1 MLLFFGNLNSELRVL
16 MMKKYFEFDKL
27 GTSYK
32 QEIIGGLTTFLAMAY
47 ILVVNPLM
55 LSLDSVADL
64 PEAMRMDKGAVFVAT
79 ALAAA
84 VGSLF
89 MGIIAKYPIGLAPGM
104 GLNAFFAYTVVLT
117 LGIPWQTALTG
128 VLFSGLIFI
137 ILSLSGLRE
146 LIINAIP
153 AQLKYAVGA
162 GIGLFITFLGFQ
174 NAGIIVADPNTL
186 VTLGKLS
193 NGPTLL
199 AIFGLLITVIMMARK
214 IKGAIFYGMIVTT
227 VVGMVAGLIDIPT
240 KIIDKVPSVAPTFG
254 VAFDAIFHDPAS
266 LLTTQFLV
274 VVITFLFVDFFDTAG
289 TLVAVANQAGLMKK
303 DKLPRAGKALL
314 ADSMATVTGAVFGT
328 STTTSYIEST
338 AGVAAGARSGF
349 AAVVTGVLFLLAL
362 FLSPLLM
369 VITSHVTAPALIIVG
384 VLMVSALGN
393 IEWTKFEIAVPAFLT
408 IIAMP
413 LTYSIATGIA
423 IGFIFYPITMV
434 VSGRRKEVHPIMF
447 GLWIIFVLY
456 FIFIK

>member
-1 MLLFFGNLNSELRVL
+1 
-16 MMKKYFEFDKL
+16 MKKYFEFEKL
-27 GTSYK
+27 GTSYR

-84 VGSLF
+84 VGSLV
-89 MGIIAKYPIGLAPGM
+89 MGIIARYPIGLAPGM

-117 LGIPWQTALTG
+117 YGIPWQTALTG

-137 ILSLSGLRE
+137 ILSLTGIRE
-146 LIINAIP
+146 IIINAIP

-174 NAGIIVADPNTL
+174 NAGIIVADPATL
-186 VTLGKLS
+186 VTLGDLS
-193 NGPTLL
+193 QGPTLL
-199 AIFGLLITVIMMARK
+199 AIFGLVLTVVMMVRK
-214 IKGAIFYGMIVTT
+214 VKGAIFYGMIATT
-227 VVGMVAGLIDIPT
+227 IVGMFTGLINIPGQVIG
-240 KIIDKVPSVAPTFG
+240 KIPSVAPTFG
-254 VAFDAIFHDPAS
+254 VAFEPIFNDPAS
-266 LLTTQFLV
+266 LFTVPFLI

-289 TLVAVANQAGLMKK
+289 TLVAVANQAGLMK
-303 DKLPRAGKALL
+303 DNKLPRAGKALL
-314 ADSMATVTGAVFGT
+314 SDSIATVTGAVFGT

-338 AGVAAGARSGF
+338 AGVAAGARTGF
-349 AAVVTGVLFLLAL
+349 AAVVTGLLFLLAL
-362 FLSPLLM
+362 FFSPLLM
-369 VITSHVTAPALIIVG
+369 VITPHVTAPALVIVG
-384 VLMVSALGN
+384 VLMVSTLGN
-393 IEWTKFEIAVPAFLT
+393 IEWKQFEIAVPAFLT

-423 IGFIFYPITMV
+423 MGFIFYPITMIL
-434 VSGRRKEVHPIMF
+434 SGRRKEVHPIMYGMWF
-447 GLWIIFVLY
+447 IFLAY
-456 FIFIK
+456 FIFVKK